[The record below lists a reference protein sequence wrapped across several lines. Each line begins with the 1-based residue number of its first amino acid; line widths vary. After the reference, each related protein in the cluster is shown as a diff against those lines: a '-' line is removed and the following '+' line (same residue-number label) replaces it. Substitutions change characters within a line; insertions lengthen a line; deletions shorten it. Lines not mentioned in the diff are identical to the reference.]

1 MNILSANASEK
12 SSTKNLESNKKLSQA
27 DSNKKKIM
35 EEEEEEEEEEED
47 KEEDKEEVKEEEEE
61 DKEEVK
67 EEEEEDKEEVKE
79 DEEEDDGDGGVAET
93 KAEAKTETKAEAKTE
108 VKAEA
113 KGDAKNIKKIIKPK
127 FLDIYMTN
135 MITRRVTLSMSKVGN
150 NIKSILEKM
159 ISYQMDGK
167 CVVEG
172 YIKPNSIKII
182 SYSNGII
189 KGDEVAFEVV
199 FECLVCLPVE
209 GMHITA
215 IAKNITKAGIRAE
228 INEEPSPLIIFIAR
242 DHNYKSVYFSSIKEN
257 DEIKV
262 RVIGQRYELNDTFI
276 SIIAEL
282 LDKKEYKPKEAKP
295 FIIMN

>member
-1 MNILSANASEK
+1 
-12 SSTKNLESNKKLSQA
+12 
-27 DSNKKKIM
+27 
-35 EEEEEEEEEEED
+35 
-47 KEEDKEEVKEEEEE
+47 
-61 DKEEVK
+61 
-67 EEEEEDKEEVKE
+67 
-79 DEEEDDGDGGVAET
+79 
-93 KAEAKTETKAEAKTE
+93 
-108 VKAEA
+108 
-113 KGDAKNIKKIIKPK
+113 
-127 FLDIYMTN
+127 

-159 ISYQMDGK
+159 IAYQMDGK

-228 INEEPSPLIIFIAR
+228 INEEHSPLIIFIAR
-242 DHNYKSVYFSSIKEN
+242 DHNYKSAYFSSIKEN

-295 FIIMN
+295 FIIIN

>member
-12 SSTKNLESNKKLSQA
+12 SKTNILESNKNLSQA
-27 DSNKKKIM
+27 NSNKNKKL
-35 EEEEEEEEEEED
+35 EED
-47 KEEDKEEVKEEEEE
+47 ESDDED
-61 DKEEVK
+61 
-67 EEEEEDKEEVKE
+67 E
-79 DEEEDDGDGGVAET
+79 DEEEESGVGVAET
-93 KAEAKTETKAEAKTE
+93 KAEVKTDAKAESKD
-108 VKAEA
+108 EA
-113 KGDAKNIKKIIKPK
+113 KGKAKTIKKIHKQK

-159 ISYQMDGK
+159 IAYQMDGK

-228 INEEPSPLIIFIAR
+228 INEEHSPLIIFIAR
-242 DHNYKSVYFSSIKEN
+242 DHNYKSAYFSSIKEN

-282 LDKKEYKPKEAKP
+282 LDKKEYKHKEAKP
-295 FIIMN
+295 FIIIN

>member
-12 SSTKNLESNKKLSQA
+12 SKTNILESNKNLSQA
-27 DSNKKKIM
+27 NSNKNKKL
-35 EEEEEEEEEEED
+35 EED
-47 KEEDKEEVKEEEEE
+47 ESDDED
-61 DKEEVK
+61 
-67 EEEEEDKEEVKE
+67 E
-79 DEEEDDGDGGVAET
+79 DEEEESGVGVAET
-93 KAEAKTETKAEAKTE
+93 KAEVKTESKLEVKTDAKAESKD
-108 VKAEA
+108 EA
-113 KGDAKNIKKIIKPK
+113 KGKAKTIKKIHKQK

-159 ISYQMDGK
+159 IAYQMDGK

-228 INEEPSPLIIFIAR
+228 INEEHSPLIIFIAR
-242 DHNYKSVYFSSIKEN
+242 DHNYKSAYFSSIKEN

-295 FIIMN
+295 FIIIN

>member
-1 MNILSANASEK
+1 
-12 SSTKNLESNKKLSQA
+12 
-27 DSNKKKIM
+27 M
-35 EEEEEEEEEEED
+35 E
-47 KEEDKEEVKEEEEE
+47 
-61 DKEEVK
+61 
-67 EEEEEDKEEVKE
+67 
-79 DEEEDDGDGGVAET
+79 VAMIGTVNEP
-93 KAEAKTETKAEAKTE
+93 K
-108 VKAEA
+108 
-113 KGDAKNIKKIIKPK
+113 KNIEKEIKNGNRKYVKKEISIFMSSMITKRVSLPMSFIGRNIKP
-127 FLDIYMTN
+127 
-135 MITRRVTLSMSKVGN
+135 
-150 NIKSILEKM
+150 ILEKM
-159 ISYQMDGK
+159 IATQVEGK
-167 CVVEG
+167 CIVEG

-228 INEEPSPLIIFIAR
+228 INEEHSPLIIFIAR
-242 DHNYKSVYFSSIKEN
+242 EHIYKSAYFSSIKEN

-295 FIIMN
+295 FIIIN

>member
-12 SSTKNLESNKKLSQA
+12 SKTNILESNKNLSQA
-27 DSNKKKIM
+27 NSNKNKKL
-35 EEEEEEEEEEED
+35 EED
-47 KEEDKEEVKEEEEE
+47 ESDDEDE
-61 DKEEVK
+61 D
-67 EEEEEDKEEVKE
+67 EDE
-79 DEEEDDGDGGVAET
+79 DEESGVGVAET
-93 KAEAKTETKAEAKTE
+93 KAEVKTESKLEVKIDAKAESKD
-108 VKAEA
+108 EA
-113 KGDAKNIKKIIKPK
+113 KGKAKTIKKIHKQK

-159 ISYQMDGK
+159 IAYQMDGK

-228 INEEPSPLIIFIAR
+228 INEEHSPLIIFIAR
-242 DHNYKSVYFSSIKEN
+242 DHNYKSAYFSSIKEN

-295 FIIMN
+295 FIIIN

>member
-1 MNILSANASEK
+1 MNILSTNANEK
-12 SSTKNLESNKKLSQA
+12 SSTKILESNKKLSQT
-27 DSNKKKIM
+27 DNSNKKKILEEDDEEEEK
-35 EEEEEEEEEEED
+35 EEEEEE
-47 KEEDKEEVKEEEEE
+47 KES
-61 DKEEVK
+61 
-67 EEEEEDKEEVKE
+67 
-79 DEEEDDGDGGVAET
+79 DGDEGVAET
-93 KAEAKTETKAEAKTE
+93 KSEAKTETNAEAKTETKAEAKTE
-108 VKAEA
+108 NKAEA
-113 KGDAKNIKKIIKPK
+113 KGDAKTIKKISKPK
-127 FLDIYMTN
+127 ILDIYMTN
-135 MITRRVTLSMSKVGN
+135 MITRRVTLNMSNVGN

-159 ISYQMDGK
+159 IAYQMDGK

-228 INEEPSPLIIFIAR
+228 INEEHSPLIIFIAR
-242 DHNYKSVYFSSIKEN
+242 DHNYKSLYFSSIKEN

-295 FIIMN
+295 FIIIN

>member
-1 MNILSANASEK
+1 MNILSTNASEK
-12 SSTKNLESNKKLSQA
+12 SSTKILESNKNLSQT
-27 DSNKKKIM
+27 DNSNKKKILEEDD
-35 EEEEEEEEEEED
+35 EEEE
-47 KEEDKEEVKEEEEE
+47 KEEEES
-61 DKEEVK
+61 
-67 EEEEEDKEEVKE
+67 
-79 DEEEDDGDGGVAET
+79 DGDGGVAET

-108 VKAEA
+108 TKAEAKTETKAEAKSDAKGNA
-113 KGDAKNIKKIIKPK
+113 KGDAKTIKKISKPK
-127 FLDIYMTN
+127 FLDIYMIN
-135 MITRRVTLSMSKVGN
+135 MITRRVTLNMSKVGN

-159 ISYQMDGK
+159 IAYQMDGK

-228 INEEPSPLIIFIAR
+228 INEEHSPLIIFIAR
-242 DHNYKSVYFSSIKEN
+242 DHNYKSLYFSSIKEN